1 MDKSWM
7 HADRRSLK
15 FQIGVDNFLKFAL
28 ANASDKS
35 SICCPCMKCCNNDEF
50 SIRVVKDHIYFN
62 GIFAEYKQWKWHGE
76 PSTMNNNR
84 VAESET
90 VDFHQDLGQLGDKN
104 NGIEEREDEEI
115 SRDSNEF
122 LKFVKDGDKPLW
134 PGNTK
139 MTKLN
144 AIIESFNLKAKHG
157 MSDHCYSDMLM
168 MIAMFLPEDN
178 EIPGTVQEAK
188 KSLAALGM
196 GYEKIDACPNDCILY
211 RGEELAEAKICP
223 TCGASR
229 YKLNKDDVP
238 REGVSAKVLWYFPPI
253 PRFKRMFQSTTTA
266 KALTWHVDDRKMDGM
281 MRHPADSPSWKLI
294 DTKWPEFGKEPRN
307 LRLALSS
314 DGFNPYRS
322 LSSKYSCWPVILVTY
337 NLPPWLCMKRKH
349 MMLTLLIAGPKQPGN
364 DIDVYLQP
372 LIDDLKKLW
381 DGIEGV
387 YDAVRGEYFKLRAV
401 LFWTINDFPA
411 YGNLSGSI
419 VKGYNA
425 YPVCVDE
432 TKPYRLKHSK
442 KIVFMRN
449 RRHLPRHHPYRK
461 QSAAFDN
468 TVENDVAP
476 IPLSGEEVLSRVKGY
491 VGRKFGKKNP
501 IPPWKASDN
510 QNRPCWK
517 KQSVFFELD
526 YWKYLPVRHV
536 LDVMHIE
543 KNCCDAIL
551 GTLLNIP
558 GKSKD
563 GPAARMDMV
572 EMGIRTDLQATPG
585 PNRSKFPLGSWN
597 LLLEEKK
604 IVCRSFFGMKVS
616 SRFSSNVRN
625 LVSMEDLRLVGHKSH
640 DCHTIMQI
648 LLPIALRSVLA
659 KPVRYAIIRF
669 CLFFKAICSKVIDVS
684 KLKQMQADLVDTV
697 CLLEKFFPPSF
708 FDIMIHLTVHLVRE
722 VELCGP
728 VFLRWMYPFERY
740 MKVFRGYVRNHNFP
754 EGCIAENYIVEEAIE
769 FCSDRFLDEGATTAG
784 IPTKSL
790 SGLCNGCKRLSGS
803 VMVAV
808 PYKQLQLA
816 HLCVLRNTEDATPY
830 FIEHM
835 EFLKLIYPDMKKKK
849 KWLREKQ
856 NATFADW
863 LKKRVANEMMFPHNQ
878 VSEALRV
885 KRLVA
890 SAKDNNP
897 KTRDMDFYGVIREI
911 WEVDYY
917 KFRVPLFKC
926 DWVESSKGIK
936 VDELG
941 FTLVK
946 LNRLGHSNDPF
957 VLATHVKQVFY
968 IEDPLDTDWSVVVR
982 CPDRDY
988 EGTLADEESDQIE
1001 VEHQPFIPTMPS
1013 VDTFDDLVG
1022 HQPSIHI
1029 RDGNEGIWI
1038 DN

>member
-1 MDKSWM
+1 
-7 HADRRSLK
+7 
-15 FQIGVDNFLKFAL
+15 
-28 ANASDKS
+28 
-35 SICCPCMKCCNNDEF
+35 MKCCNNDEF

-62 GIFAEYKQWKWHGE
+62 GIVAEYKQWKWHGE

-90 VDFHQDLGQLGDKN
+90 VDFHPDLGQLGDKN

-196 GYEKIDACPNDCILY
+196 GYEKIDACPNDCVLY

-238 REGVSAKVLWYFPPI
+238 REGVYAKENGWNDAT
-253 PRFKRMFQSTTTA
+253 S
-266 KALTWHVDDRKMDGM
+266 
-281 MRHPADSPSWKLI
+281 ADSPSWKLI

-307 LRLALSS
+307 LRLAVSS

-322 LSSKYSCWPVILVTY
+322 LSSKYSCWPVVLVMY

-349 MMLTLLIAGPKQPGN
+349 MMLTLLIARPKQPGN

-401 LFWTINDFPA
+401 LFWTINDFHA

-432 TKPYRLKHSK
+432 TKPYR
-442 KIVFMRN
+442 
-449 RRHLPRHHPYRK
+449 
-461 QSAAFDN
+461 
-468 TVENDVAP
+468 
-476 IPLSGEEVLSRVKGY
+476 
-491 VGRKFGKKNP
+491 
-501 IPPWKASDN
+501 
-510 QNRPCWK
+510 
-517 KQSVFFELD
+517 
-526 YWKYLPVRHV
+526 HV

-543 KNCCDAIL
+543 KNCYDAIL

-563 GPAARMDMV
+563 GAAARMDMV
-572 EMGIRTDLQATPG
+572 KMGIRTDLQATPG
-585 PNRSKFPLGSWN
+585 PNRYKLPPGSWN
-597 LLLEEKK
+597 LLLKEKK

-616 SRFSSNVRN
+616 SHFSSNVRN
-625 LVSMEDLRLVGHKSH
+625 LVSMEDLRLVGLKSH

-648 LLPIALRSVLA
+648 VLPIALRSVLA

-740 MKVFRGYVRNHNFP
+740 MKVFRG
-754 EGCIAENYIVEEAIE
+754 
-769 FCSDRFLDEGATTAG
+769 
-784 IPTKSL
+784 
-790 SGLCNGCKRLSGS
+790 
-803 VMVAV
+803 
-808 PYKQLQLA
+808 
-816 HLCVLRNTEDATPY
+816 
-830 FIEHM
+830 EHM
-835 EFLKLIYPDMKKKK
+835 EFLKLIYPDKKKKK
-849 KWLREKQ
+849 KWLRKKH

-863 LKKRVANEMMFPHNQ
+863 LKERVANEMMFPHNQ
-878 VSEALRV
+878 VSKALRWMAGGP
-885 KRLVA
+885 R
-890 SAKDNNP
+890 
-897 KTRDMDFYGVIREI
+897 
-911 WEVDYY
+911 
-917 KFRVPLFKC
+917 
-926 DWVESSKGIK
+926 
-936 VDELG
+936 
-941 FTLVK
+941 
-946 LNRLGHSNDPF
+946 
-957 VLATHVKQVFY
+957 
-968 IEDPLDTDWSVVVR
+968 
-982 CPDRDY
+982 
-988 EGTLADEESDQIE
+988 
-1001 VEHQPFIPTMPS
+1001 
-1013 VDTFDDLVG
+1013 DLVPTYSG
-1022 HQPSIHI
+1022 YHVIGVDFSTK
-1029 RDGNEGIWI
+1029 D
-1038 DN
+1038 